1 MSENTKVKTGEV
13 RLSYAH
19 IFEPYS
25 FDESQP
31 KKYSVSL
38 LIPKDD
44 ETTLETLRA
53 AYRKAL
59 QAGKDKFGASFAK
72 AERTAPF
79 IRPTGGNYGLL
90 RDGDLEDDPNA
101 KGCYVMPLKTN
112 TAPGVVSLE
121 TGSTKLTKEN
131 GGPEIV
137 YSGCYAKVTLNV
149 FPFNKP
155 VAGIS
160 AGLNN
165 IFKTRDGERFG
176 GAASVFEDF
185 ADELAEI
192 EKNLDDLI

>member
-1 MSENTKVKTGEV
+1 MSETTKVKTGEV

-38 LIPKDD
+38 LIPKED
-44 ETTLETLRA
+44 EATLETLRK
-53 AYRKAL
+53 AYRDAL
-59 QAGKDKFGASFAK
+59 QAGKDKFGAGFAK

-79 IRPTGGNYGLL
+79 VRPAGGNYGLL

-112 TAPGVVSLE
+112 TAPGILSFE
-121 TGSTKLTKEN
+121 TGNKKLDKSN
-131 GGPEIV
+131 GGPDVV

-165 IFKTRDGERFG
+165 ILKTRDGERFG
-176 GAASVFEDF
+176 GATSVFADF

-192 EKNLDDLI
+192 EKNLDSLI